1 MSVAVDAP
9 FANVTDGPLCGWPPH
24 AAPSAQE
31 TESTIGGVTAEAGLT
46 QEIPET
52 GGTSCLKLPTSMEDG
67 VVSVQ
72 DTDVLPGPLGE
83 DDDPGH
89 DASTCTSL
97 QMWHRSTT
105 SRGWN
110 RER

>member
-31 TESTIGGVTAEAGLT
+31 TESTIGGVIAEAGLA

-52 GGTSCLKLPTSMEDG
+52 GGTSRLKLPTSMEVG

-72 DTDVLPGPLGE
+72 DTDEPLGD

-97 QMWHRSTT
+97 QMWHRSTA
-105 SRGWN
+105 SRGRN